1 MLPQAV
7 RAAVIEFDFEAGLF
21 EARWLDTGMGSRTQA
36 VVRILRTDAE
46 GITVCECPAVRG
58 LTGCFT
64 EFANARQQ
72 RVWGRTPA
80 EVLVAAESATTVI
93 RVQGGMLSAEPIY
106 VATPP
111 HTPPLLTLVETE
123 RVITCEMALITKS
136 KVEPLPTT
144 PMSTVLNNM
153 RRLALEMGKVT
164 KMAQLNIKAAIISH
178 ALQLGYDTHSRMIT
192 VVIPHFGL
200 RKLFSLDIADC
211 IDIVNTTTNE
221 VGYVFKSTK
230 EELVAEGAASL
241 EAIEVMDT
249 IDCRGLQLNK
259 LDKKGNKRFTKY
271 LTFAEHPDH
280 ANEMSYNLASKL
292 PGTCRRRPSQRSP
305 RCRRPRRPRRPR
317 RRPRR
322 RCPRTSGPAAPPLPA
337 AAPFSLAPLARSAAR
352 RAPGLTLALF
362 TLLCAAAEVLT
373 IKVAVRWWD
382 ASLEQYGGVP
392 LMVPPQLEG
401 RKFAVLDDTWHDKD
415 DEPFVNLSA
424 IQARFPLY
432 QDKHYR

>member
-259 LDKKGNKRFTKY
+259 FDKKGNKRFTKY

-280 ANEMSYNLASKL
+280 ANEISYNLAIKL
-292 PGTCRRRPSQRSP
+292 PGTSAPPAAALPSPPPPPSLPPPLSP
-305 RCRRPRRPRRPR
+305 LPSHLRPRRPARRSAVLVGAARPQRRPP
-317 RRPRR
+317 RPWPYACSVHTPVCRSGGSHDQGG
-322 RCPRTSGPAAPPLPA
+322 CALVGCLFGTIWWGATHGTSPT
-337 AAPFSLAPLARSAAR
+337 R
-352 RAPGLTLALF
+352 RAQV
-362 TLLCAAAEVLT
+362 C
-373 IKVAVRWWD
+373 
-382 ASLEQYGGVP
+382 
-392 LMVPPQLEG
+392 
-401 RKFAVLDDTWHDKD
+401 
-415 DEPFVNLSA
+415 SA
-424 IQARFPLY
+424 
-432 QDKHYR
+432 